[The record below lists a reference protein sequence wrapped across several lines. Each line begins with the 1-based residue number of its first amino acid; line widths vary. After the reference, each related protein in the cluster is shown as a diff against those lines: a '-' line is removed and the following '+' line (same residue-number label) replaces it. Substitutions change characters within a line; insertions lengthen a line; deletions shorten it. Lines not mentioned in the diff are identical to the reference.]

1 MVSVRI
7 DKWLWAAR
15 FFKTRTLATA
25 AVDAG
30 HARLLDERVKPAKE
44 IRPGDI
50 LRIRTAG
57 GEFSVTVRLLAE
69 QRGSAAIAQT
79 LYEESVESREARA
92 HESEKRRRFA
102 EPADAIV
109 ARPTKKDRRQLDRFR
124 DG

>member
-1 MVSVRI
+1 MASVRI

-30 HARLLDERVKPAKE
+30 HARLIDERVKPAKE
-44 IRPGDI
+44 IRPGDV

-57 GEFSVTVRLLAE
+57 AEYTVTVRLLAE

-79 LYEESVESREARA
+79 LYEESAESREARA
-92 HESEKRRRFA
+92 REGEKRRRMA

-109 ARPTKKDRRQLDRFR
+109 ARPTKKDRRILDRFR
-124 DG
+124 GG

>member
-30 HARLLDERVKPAKE
+30 HARLMDERVKPAKE
-44 IRPGDI
+44 IRPGDV

-57 GEFSVTVRLLAE
+57 GEYTVTVHLLAE

-79 LYEESVESREARA
+79 LFEENAESRDARA
-92 HESEKRRRFA
+92 RESEKRRRFA

-124 DG
+124 GG

>member
-1 MVSVRI
+1 MLSIRI

-44 IRPGDI
+44 IRPGDT

-57 GEFSVTVRLLAE
+57 GEYTVTVRLLAE

-79 LYEESVESREARA
+79 LFEESTESREARA
-92 HESEKRRRFA
+92 RESEKRRRFA
-102 EPADAIV
+102 EPADAIA

-124 DG
+124 GG

>member
-1 MVSVRI
+1 MLGVRI

-15 FFKTRTLATA
+15 FFKTRTQATA

-30 HARLLDERVKPAKE
+30 HARVMDERVKPAKE
-44 IRPGDI
+44 IRPGDV

-57 GEFSVTVRLLAE
+57 GETTVTVLRLAE

-79 LYEESVESREARA
+79 LFEESAESREARA
-92 HESEKRRRFA
+92 RESEKRRHFD

-109 ARPTKKDRRQLDRFR
+109 ARPTKKDRRKLDRFR
-124 DG
+124 GG

>member
-30 HARLLDERVKPAKE
+30 HARVLDERVKPAKE
-44 IRPGDI
+44 IRPGDV

-57 GEFSVTVRLLAE
+57 AEYTVTVRLLAE

-79 LYEESVESREARA
+79 LYEESAGSREARA
-92 HESEKRRRFA
+92 LEGEKRRRFA

-109 ARPTKKDRRQLDRFR
+109 ARPTKKDRRKLDRFR
-124 DG
+124 GG

>member
-30 HARLLDERVKPAKE
+30 HARLMDERVKPAKE
-44 IRPGDI
+44 IRAGDV
-50 LRIRTAG
+50 LRIRTAAC
-57 GEFSVTVRLLAE
+57 EYTVTVRQLAE

-79 LYEESVESREARA
+79 LYEEGAESREARA
-92 HESEKRRRFA
+92 REGEKRRRFA
-102 EPADAIV
+102 EPADAII

-124 DG
+124 GG